1 MYILLY
7 MPNAYTTIKNQ
18 SSHIVISLEFTMIV
32 VSNLTL
38 STHVFILVINLLFM
52 INMIIFNNHL
62 YMYLFSNFGF

>member
-7 MPNAYTTIKNQ
+7 MFNAYTTIKNQ
-18 SSHIVISLEFTMIV
+18 STHIGIKLEFTMIV

-52 INMIIFNNHL
+52 INMII
-62 YMYLFSNFGF
+62 GF